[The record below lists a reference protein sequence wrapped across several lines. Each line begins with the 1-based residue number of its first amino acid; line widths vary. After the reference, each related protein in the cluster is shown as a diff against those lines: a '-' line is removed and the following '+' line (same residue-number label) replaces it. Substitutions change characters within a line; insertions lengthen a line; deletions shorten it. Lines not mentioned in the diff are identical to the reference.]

1 MKSPSSLTAIALAT
15 TLVAAAWG
23 IAQAQDTPTAQKVML
38 AIPNTEC
45 GRCVAA
51 MSAAVKA
58 DKGVKS
64 VAGFTPDS
72 KRVVVEL
79 NPMATSVHKVAQE
92 VADTP
97 GLHGKPY
104 EAALVLRVEDLS
116 NAETR
121 KKLDTALKGVKGVDS
136 AVVIDEA
143 GGLVGIKFTKLAA
156 SEGMGTQLDPILQ
169 ALTTA
174 GVKASNPA

>member
-1 MKSPSSLTAIALAT
+1 MKLRWGITAISLAT
-15 TLVAAAWG
+15 TLAAAA
-23 IAQAQDTPTAQKVML
+23 IACAEDAPGAQKVTL
-38 AIPNTEC
+38 AIPNTQC
-45 GRCVAA
+45 ARCVAA
-51 MSAAVKA
+51 MSASVKA

-64 VAGFTPDS
+64 IAGFTPDS

-79 NPMATSVHKVAQE
+79 NPQATSVQKVAQE

-104 EAALVLRVEDLS
+104 EAALILQVDGLN

-121 KKLDTALKGVKGVDS
+121 KKVDEALKGVKGIDS
-136 AVVIDEA
+136 AVVVDEA
-143 GGLVGIKFTKLAA
+143 AGLIGIKFTKLAA
-156 SEGMGTQLDPILQ
+156 SEGMGAQLDPILQ
-169 ALTTA
+169 ALATA

>member
-1 MKSPSSLTAIALAT
+1 MKSRWGITAISLAT
-15 TLVAAAWG
+15 TLAAAVG
-23 IAQAQDTPTAQKVML
+23 SVAFAQEAPTAQKVTL
-38 AIPNTEC
+38 AIPNTQC

-51 MSAAVKA
+51 MSASVKA

-79 NPMATSVHKVAQE
+79 NPQATSVHKVAQE

-104 EAALVLRVEDLS
+104 EAML
-116 NAETR
+116 
-121 KKLDTALKGVKGVDS
+121 
-136 AVVIDEA
+136 
-143 GGLVGIKFTKLAA
+143 
-156 SEGMGTQLDPILQ
+156 ILH
-169 ALTTA
+169 
-174 GVKASNPA
+174 